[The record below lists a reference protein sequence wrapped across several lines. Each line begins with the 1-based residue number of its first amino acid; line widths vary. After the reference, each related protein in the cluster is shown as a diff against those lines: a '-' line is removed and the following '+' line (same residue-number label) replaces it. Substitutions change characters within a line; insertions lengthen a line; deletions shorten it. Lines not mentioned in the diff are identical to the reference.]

1 MTSGG
6 SSDIWKQNTAKG
18 CGGSM
23 NAVSRGSGKCW
34 DHQHMFGGREWGAQ
48 AHAWGEVGE
57 LGSTSTCLGGS
68 WRAGEQKH
76 MPGGKL
82 ESWGSTSTCLGG
94 SWRAWEHEYMPGCVW
109 ELRSTNTR

>member
-82 ESWGSTSTCLGG
+82 ESWGSTSTCLWGKLESLG
-94 SWRAWEHEYMPGCVW
+94 A
-109 ELRSTNTR
+109 